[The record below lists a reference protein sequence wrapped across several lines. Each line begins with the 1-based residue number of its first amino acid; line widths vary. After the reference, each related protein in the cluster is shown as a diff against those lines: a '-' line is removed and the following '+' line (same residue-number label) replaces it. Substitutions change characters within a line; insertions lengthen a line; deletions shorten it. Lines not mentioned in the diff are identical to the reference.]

1 MSPFSSQI
9 FTFQVIDL
17 AMSSAL
23 SENCKCVMFTKFT
36 GSVKITHDT
45 IKTEST
51 RRWKGKNPGMYL
63 TEGIPGNLIY
73 LFVIG
78 QNAKAAFKIIGI
90 SHLWKSDV
98 SRVKSRQSEA
108 RN

>member
-1 MSPFSSQI
+1 
-9 FTFQVIDL
+9 
-17 AMSSAL
+17 MSSAL

-36 GSVKITHDT
+36 GCVKITHDT
-45 IKTEST
+45 IKTETS
-51 RRWKGKNPGMYL
+51 RRCKGKNPGKYL
-63 TEGIPGNLIY
+63 TEGIPGNPIY

-78 QNAKAAFKIIGI
+78 QKEKAAFKIIGI

-108 RN
+108 QNIARVS